1 MKKISILCIIILV
14 SYYTANACDICGC
27 GVGSYYIG
35 LLPDFKQRFIG
46 LRYQHKT
53 MRSHL
58 GPGGTTSYLT
68 TQETYQTAEL
78 WGGWNIGR
86 RFRVLGFVP
95 VNINSREN
103 QGIATSKS
111 GWGDVAAVG
120 YYQLLDKQHTTGKGQ
135 LLVQSLWIGGG
146 VKLPTG
152 RYEPAERKENEDAP
166 NNFQLGTASTDFTL
180 NAAYDIRLMDIG
192 INTNVSY
199 KLNTANKYDYRY
211 GNKFTANVLAYYKIR
226 VAGKV
231 SLAPN
236 AGILYETAAKDK
248 EAGKFTVD
256 MSGGYSLLATAGMEA
271 TVGKISA
278 GINFQPVISQQLAD
292 LRVKAGSRAMV
303 HLTYLF

>member
-1 MKKISILCIIILV
+1 MKKISILCIILL
-14 SYYTANACDICGC
+14 SSCAASACDICGC

-103 QGIATSKS
+103 QGITTSKS

-120 YYQLLDKQHTTGKGQ
+120 YYQLLDRQHTTGKGQ

-180 NAAYDIRLMDIG
+180 NAAYDVRLMDVG
-192 INTNVSY
+192 VNTNVSY
-199 KLNTANKYDYRY
+199 KLNTANKYEYRY
-211 GNKFTANVLAYYKIR
+211 GNKFTANVLMYYKIR
-226 VAGKV
+226 VADKV

-256 MSGGYSLLATAGMEA
+256 MSGGYSLLATVGME
-271 TVGKISA
+271 TTIGKISA
-278 GINFQPVISQQLAD
+278 GVNFQPVISQQLAE